1 MSYIKKII
9 IYSFLFFFS
18 NLPVNAHVDHYKD
31 LNLLEY
37 DLFRNKN
44 HIGKHIFVFKREG
57 ENLIVKSEINFRI
70 KKLGVVLYQ
79 YSATGTETYNKGKLI
94 KFVSKTDQNGKKKYV
109 NIDLENDEYIIDG
122 SSYKGPAPQEF
133 MIGTWWNHSIIKA
146 NAQIS
151 AVSGRIIKQNVKFVG
166 KETVN
171 INDKKYKALHFNFSS
186 SDPKL
191 SKDKKLNT
199 DIWYD
204 ENNMYWIKAFFKKKG
219 KWEYKLIKFQ

>member
-1 MSYIKKII
+1 M
-9 IYSFLFFFS
+9 
-18 NLPVNAHVDHYKD
+18 
-31 LNLLEY
+31 EY

-44 HIGKHIFVFKREG
+44 HIGKHIFAFKREG

-109 NIDLENDEYIIDG
+109 NIDLVNDEYIIDG

-171 INDKKYKALHFNFSS
+171 IKVFN
-186 SDPKL
+186 
-191 SKDKKLNT
+191 
-199 DIWYD
+199 I
-204 ENNMYWIKAFFKKKG
+204 
-219 KWEYKLIKFQ
+219 